1 MSPPGTKTF
10 VTSRGLKN
18 MSPPGDSKTCHLRG
32 TKTCHLRGT
41 QKHVTS
47 GDQPLS
53 AMFELSTST
62 QTEETFCELIEELA
76 LDPAKQIQLIDLLQE
91 DHPAYDQRGTT
102 TVSRMRGWVVLA
114 LARINIPETALPFV
128 LEELDTGVDA
138 YLVATAAFALRS
150 YPSPSRAFAPFV
162 VRAITNIRY
171 RDERVSLEQYGGY
184 AIGSAGTTPV
194 RELLATLLWL
204 GPQAH
209 AMVSEIES
217 LRSGPT
223 ALNKKYHPSIEQVM
237 SAIQAETSDCC
248 QLPDSVRDLFSWMRT
263 NRPDSAPV
271 ESIVFEDQNGQAI
284 TFGEFFHGK
293 PSIVAFFYTRCD
305 NPLKCSLTITK
316 LARIQQLLDAED
328 VADQINT
335 AGITYDPGFDS
346 PERLMHYGAHRGV
359 RFASHHRLL
368 RTRDGGLDSVRKHF
382 KLGVNFIES
391 LVNRHRIEIYILDA
405 KGRVAGYFGRIQW
418 NEKEVVQR
426 AVEVLR
432 ENLKVK
438 ERPKLASPV
447 FGTAVALGLALF
459 PKCPLCW
466 AAYLSLFGIAGLETI
481 PYSPWLQ
488 PVLAILLLLNLT
500 SIWFRARGTGRMLP
514 FYLVTAGAFTIVASK
529 VFAGPA
535 AAGFVGVLLT
545 LVGSVWS
552 TISRSPINRPA

>member
-1 MSPPGTKTF
+1 M
-10 VTSRGLKN
+10 L
-18 MSPPGDSKTCHLRG
+18 
-32 TKTCHLRGT
+32 
-41 QKHVTS
+41 
-47 GDQPLS
+47 
-53 AMFELSTST
+53 ELSTST
-62 QTEETFCELIEELA
+62 QTEEAFCDLIDELA
-76 LDPAKQIQLIDLLQE
+76 VDPAKQSQLIDLLQE
-91 DHPAYDQRGTT
+91 DHPAYDQRGTS
-102 TVSRMRGWVVLA
+102 TVARMRGWVVLA
-114 LARINIPETALPFV
+114 LARINLPEGALPFV

-150 YPSPSRAFAPFV
+150 YPTPNPAFAPFV

-184 AIGSAGTTPV
+184 AIGSKGTTPV
-194 RELLATLLWL
+194 RELLATLVWL
-204 GPQAH
+204 GPQAR
-209 AMVSEIES
+209 AMVSEIE
-217 LRSGPT
+217 LLLSGPT
-223 ALNKKYHPSIEQVM
+223 ALNKKYHPTIEQVL
-237 SAIQAETSDCC
+237 SAIRSEAGAETTDCC
-248 QLPDSVRDLFSWMRT
+248 QLPDGVRDLFSWTRATRT
-263 NRPDSAPV
+263 HSAPI
-271 ESIVFEDQNGQAI
+271 ESTVFEDQNGQAI
-284 TFGEFFHGK
+284 TFGEFFHGR

-305 NPLKCSLTITK
+305 NPLKCSLTVTK
-316 LARIQQLLDAED
+316 LAHIQQLLEAEG
-328 VADQINT
+328 VTDQINT

-346 PERLMHYGAHRGV
+346 PERLLHYGGHRGV

-368 RTRDGGLDSVRKHF
+368 RTRDGLDSVRKHF

-405 KGRVAGYFGRIQW
+405 KGRIAGYFGRVQW

-426 AVEVLR
+426 AVEVLK
-432 ENLKVK
+432 ENVEVK
-438 ERPKLASPV
+438 TSKRPTFASPV

-514 FYLVTAGAFTIVASK
+514 FYLVTAGALALVASK

-535 AAGFVGVLLT
+535 AVGFLGVFLT

-552 TISRSPINRPA
+552 TVNRSLINRTA